1 MGGVSMTRVIVD
13 HDFEKLPSLEKNVI
27 PVQIYGIDG
36 RRENNIAT
44 IGNSVID
51 NLKRLGVE
59 LTPAAF
65 DYFTLA
71 LAVTAADTFV
81 QRKTAADGWSR
92 EIELK
97 LSLYKPA
104 PWIAQKN
111 NMEKLLHFLSGDLWE
126 LKITDGGCPPPIPYS
141 RRSRYHLK
149 NLEKLDC
156 VCLFSGGV
164 DSTVGALDL
173 LRNGRKPLLV
183 SHSYTHDKSLQD
195 AIAGKLKEKPP
206 RFSINAYPRA
216 PQLLQGSTDI
226 SMRTRSFN
234 FFALGVIGGCAISKI
249 NKLKQVE
256 LFVPENGF
264 ISLNAPLTSRR
275 IGSLSTKTTHP
286 YYVQNVQSLFEETKI
301 NVALINPYQFKTK
314 GEMLKECADQK
325 TLREVIQKTVSCS
338 NWKRKGKQCGRCV
351 PCLIRRAA
359 FASMGFCESNV
370 YLYENLATVLKD
382 EDNRDD
388 LFALISAIN
397 RVSDK
402 TAISWLLDSGPLSSN
417 REVRDEY
424 KKIFIKG
431 LNEVKTYLKD
441 EGLIE

>member
-1 MGGVSMTRVIVD
+1 MTRVVVN
-13 HDFEKLPSLEKNVI
+13 HDYGKLPSLAKNVI

-36 RRENNIAT
+36 RRKNNIAT
-44 IGNSVID
+44 IGNSVI
-51 NLKRLGVE
+51 NILKRLGVD

-65 DYFTLA
+65 DYLTLA

-81 QRKTAADGWSR
+81 KRETAADGWSR

-111 NMEKLLHFLSGDLWE
+111 NIEKLLHFLSGDLWK

-173 LRNGRKPLLV
+173 LSNSRKPLLV
-183 SHSYTHDKSLQD
+183 SHSYTHDKSIQD
-195 AIAGKLKEKPP
+195 AIAEKLKGKFS
-206 RFSINAYPRA
+206 RFAINANPLP

-234 FFALGVIGGCAISKI
+234 FFALGVIGGCALSKI

-286 YYVQNVQSLFEETKI
+286 YYVQSMQSLFEATKI
-301 NVALINPYQFKTK
+301 NVTLINPYQFKTK

-325 TLREVIQKTVSCS
+325 TLREVVQETVSCS

-359 FASMGFCESNV
+359 FASMDFCETNV

-382 EDNRDD
+382 KNNRDD
-388 LFALISAIN
+388 LLALISAIN
-397 RVSDK
+397 KVSDR
-402 TAISWLLDSGPLSSN
+402 TVISWLLDSGPLSSD
-417 REVRDEY
+417 RVVRDEY

>member
-1 MGGVSMTRVIVD
+1 MTQVVVN
-13 HDFEKLPSLEKNVI
+13 HDYVKLPSLAKNVI

-36 RRENNIAT
+36 WRKNNIAT

-65 DYFTLA
+65 DYLTLA

-81 QRKTAADGWSR
+81 QRKNAADGWSR

-97 LSLYKPA
+97 LSLYKPV

-111 NMEKLLHFLSGDLWE
+111 NMEKLLHFLSGDLWK

-141 RRSRYHLK
+141 RRSRYRLI

-173 LRNGRKPLLV
+173 LSNSRKPLLV

-195 AIAGKLKEKPP
+195 AIAGKLKGKFS
-206 RFSINAYPRA
+206 RFAINVNPLP

-234 FFALGVIGGCAISKI
+234 FFALGVIGGCALSKI

-286 YYVQNVQSLFEETKI
+286 YYVQSVQSLFEATKI
-301 NVALINPYQFKTK
+301 NVTLINPYQFKTK

-325 TLREVIQKTVSCS
+325 TLREVVQDTVSCS

-359 FASMGFCESNV
+359 FALLDFRETNV

-382 EDNRDD
+382 KKNRDD
-388 LFALISAIN
+388 LLALISAIN

-402 TAISWLLDSGPLSSN
+402 TVISWLLDSGPLSSN

>member
-1 MGGVSMTRVIVD
+1 MTRVVVN
-13 HDFEKLPSLEKNVI
+13 HDYGKLPSLAKNVI

-36 RRENNIAT
+36 RRKNNIAT
-44 IGNSVID
+44 IGNSVI
-51 NLKRLGVE
+51 NILKRLGVD

-65 DYFTLA
+65 DYLTLA

-81 QRKTAADGWSR
+81 KRETAADGWSR

-111 NMEKLLHFLSGDLWE
+111 NIEKLLHFLSGDLWK

-141 RRSRYHLK
+141 RRSRYHLI

-173 LRNGRKPLLV
+173 LSNNRKPLLV
-183 SHSYTHDKSLQD
+183 SHSYTRDKSLQD
-195 AIAGKLKEKPP
+195 AIAGKLKGKFS
-206 RFSINAYPRA
+206 RFAINAYPLP
-216 PQLLQGSTDI
+216 PQSLQDSTDI
-226 SMRTRSFN
+226 SKRTRSFN
-234 FFALGVIGGCAISKI
+234 FFALGVIGGCVLSKI

-286 YYVQNVQSLFEETKI
+286 YYVQSMQSLFEATKI
-301 NVALINPYQFKTK
+301 NVTLIDPYQFKTK
-314 GEMLKECADQK
+314 GEMLKECANQK
-325 TLREVIQKTVSCS
+325 TLREVVQQTVSCS

-359 FASMGFCESNV
+359 FASMDFCETNV

-382 EDNRDD
+382 KNNRDD
-388 LFALISAIN
+388 LLALISAIN
-397 RVSDK
+397 RVSDR
-402 TAISWLLDSGPLSSN
+402 TVISWLLDSGPLSSD
-417 REVRDEY
+417 RVVRDEY

>member
-1 MGGVSMTRVIVD
+1 MTRVVVN
-13 HDFEKLPSLEKNVI
+13 HDYGKLPSLAKNVI

-36 RRENNIAT
+36 RRKNNIAT
-44 IGNSVID
+44 IGNSVI
-51 NLKRLGVE
+51 NILKRLGVD

-65 DYFTLA
+65 DYLTLA

-81 QRKTAADGWSR
+81 KRETAADGWSR

-111 NMEKLLHFLSGDLWE
+111 NIEKLLHFLSGDLWK

-141 RRSRYHLK
+141 RRSRYHLI

-173 LRNGRKPLLV
+173 LSNNRKPLLV
-183 SHSYTHDKSLQD
+183 SHSYTRDKSLQD
-195 AIAGKLKEKPP
+195 AIAGKLKGKFS
-206 RFSINAYPRA
+206 RFAINAYPLP
-216 PQLLQGSTDI
+216 PQSLQDSTDI
-226 SMRTRSFN
+226 SKRTRSFN
-234 FFALGVIGGCAISKI
+234 FFALGVIGGCVLSKI

-286 YYVQNVQSLFEETKI
+286 YYVQSMQSLFEATKI
-301 NVALINPYQFKTK
+301 NVTLIDPYQFKTK
-314 GEMLKECADQK
+314 GEMLKECANQK
-325 TLREVIQKTVSCS
+325 TLREVVQQTVSCS

-359 FASMGFCESNV
+359 FASMDFCETNV

-382 EDNRDD
+382 KNNRDD
-388 LFALISAIN
+388 LLALISAIN
-397 RVSDK
+397 KVSDR
-402 TAISWLLDSGPLSSN
+402 TVISWLLDSGPLSSD
-417 REVRDEY
+417 RVVRDEY

>member
-1 MGGVSMTRVIVD
+1 MTRVVVN
-13 HDFEKLPSLEKNVI
+13 HDYGKLPSLAKNVI

-65 DYFTLA
+65 DYLTLA

-81 QRKTAADGWSR
+81 KRETAADGWSR

-104 PWIAQKN
+104 PWITQKN
-111 NMEKLLHFLSGDLWE
+111 NIEKLLHFLSGDLWK

-141 RRSRYHLK
+141 RRSRYHLI

-195 AIAGKLKEKPP
+195 AIAGKLKGKIS
-206 RFSINAYPRA
+206 RLSINAYPRRP
-216 PQLLQGSTDI
+216 PQSRKDSTDI

-234 FFALGVIGGCAISKI
+234 FFALGVIGGCALSKI

-286 YYVQNVQSLFEETKI
+286 YYVQSVQSLFEATKI
-301 NVALINPYQFKTK
+301 NVTLVNPYQFKTK

-325 TLREVIQKTVSCS
+325 TLREVVQETVSCS

-351 PCLIRRAA
+351 PCIIRRAA

-370 YLYENLATVLKD
+370 YLYENLTTVLKD
-382 EDNRDD
+382 EKNRDD

-402 TAISWLLDSGPLSSN
+402 TVISWLLDSGPLSSD

>member
-1 MGGVSMTRVIVD
+1 MTRVVVN
-13 HDFEKLPSLEKNVI
+13 HDYGKLPSLAKNVI

-44 IGNSVID
+44 IGNSVIN

-65 DYFTLA
+65 DYLTLA

-81 QRKTAADGWSR
+81 KRETAADGWSR
-92 EIELK
+92 KIELK

-104 PWIAQKN
+104 SWIAQKN
-111 NMEKLLHFLSGDLWE
+111 NIEKLLHFLSGDLWK

-141 RRSRYHLK
+141 RKSRYSLTD
-149 NLEKLDC
+149 LEKLDC

-183 SHSYTHDKSLQD
+183 SHAYTHDKSLQD
-195 AIAGKLKEKPP
+195 AIAGKLKGKIP
-206 RFSINAYPRA
+206 RLSINAYPRP
-216 PQLLQGSTDI
+216 PQIRKGSTDI

-234 FFALGVIGGCAISKI
+234 FFALGVIGGCALSKI

-286 YYVQNVQSLFEETKI
+286 YYVQSVQSLFEATKI
-301 NVALINPYQFKTK
+301 NVTLVNPYQFKTK

-325 TLREVIQKTVSCS
+325 TLREVVQRTVSCS

-351 PCLIRRAA
+351 PCIIRRAA

-382 EDNRDD
+382 EGNRDD

-402 TAISWLLDSGPLSSN
+402 TVISWLLDSGPLSSN
-417 REVRDEY
+417 KEVRDKY

>member
-1 MGGVSMTRVIVD
+1 MTRVVVN
-13 HDFEKLPSLEKNVI
+13 HDYGKLPSLAKNVI

-36 RRENNIAT
+36 RRKNNIAT
-44 IGNSVID
+44 IGNSVI
-51 NLKRLGVE
+51 NILKRLGVD

-65 DYFTLA
+65 DYLTLA

-81 QRKTAADGWSR
+81 KRETAADGWSR

-111 NMEKLLHFLSGDLWE
+111 NIEKLLHFLSGDLWK

-141 RRSRYHLK
+141 RRSRYCLID
-149 NLEKLDC
+149 LEKLDC

-183 SHSYTHDKSLQD
+183 SHSYTRDKSLQD
-195 AIAGKLKEKPP
+195 AIARKLKGKFS
-206 RFSINAYPRA
+206 RFAINAYPLP
-216 PQLLQGSTDI
+216 PQSLQDSTDI
-226 SMRTRSFN
+226 SKRTRSFN
-234 FFALGVIGGCAISKI
+234 FFALGVIGGCVLSKI

-286 YYVQNVQSLFEETKI
+286 YYVQSMQSLFEATKI
-301 NVALINPYQFKTK
+301 NVTLINPYQFKTK
-314 GEMLKECADQK
+314 GEMLKECANQK
-325 TLREVIQKTVSCS
+325 TLREVVQQTVSCS

-359 FASMGFCESNV
+359 FASMDFCETNV

-382 EDNRDD
+382 KNNRDD
-388 LFALISAIN
+388 LLALISAIN
-397 RVSDK
+397 KVSDR
-402 TAISWLLDSGPLSSN
+402 TVISWLLDSGPLSSD
-417 REVRDEY
+417 RVVRDEY

>member
-1 MGGVSMTRVIVD
+1 MTRVVVN
-13 HDFEKLPSLEKNVI
+13 HDYGKLPSLEKNVS

-44 IGNSVID
+44 LGNSVID

-65 DYFTLA
+65 DYLTLA

-81 QRKTAADGWSR
+81 KRETAADGWSR

-111 NMEKLLHFLSGDLWE
+111 NIEKLLHFLSGDLWK

-141 RRSRYHLK
+141 RRSRYHLI

-173 LRNGRKPLLV
+173 LSNNRKPLLV
-183 SHSYTHDKSLQD
+183 SHSYTRDKSLQD
-195 AIAGKLKEKPP
+195 AIAGKLKGKFS
-206 RFSINAYPRA
+206 RFAINAYPLP
-216 PQLLQGSTDI
+216 PQSLQDSTDI
-226 SMRTRSFN
+226 SKRTRSFN
-234 FFALGVIGGCAISKI
+234 FFALGVIGGCVLSKI

-286 YYVQNVQSLFEETKI
+286 YYVQSVQSLFEATKI
-301 NVALINPYQFKTK
+301 NVTLINPYQFKTK
-314 GEMLKECADQK
+314 GEMLKECANQK
-325 TLREVIQKTVSCS
+325 TLREVVQQTVSCS

-359 FASMGFCESNV
+359 FASMDFCETNV

-382 EDNRDD
+382 KNNRDD
-388 LFALISAIN
+388 LLALISAIN
-397 RVSDK
+397 RVSDR
-402 TAISWLLDSGPLSSN
+402 TVISWLLDSGPLSSD
-417 REVRDEY
+417 RVVRDEY

>member
-1 MGGVSMTRVIVD
+1 MTQVVVN
-13 HDFEKLPSLEKNVI
+13 HDYVKLPSLAKNVI

-36 RRENNIAT
+36 WRKNNIAT
-44 IGNSVID
+44 IGNSVFD

-65 DYFTLA
+65 DYLTLA

-81 QRKTAADGWSR
+81 QRKNAADGWSR

-111 NMEKLLHFLSGDLWE
+111 NMEKLLHFLSGDLWK

-141 RRSRYHLK
+141 RRSRYRLI

-173 LRNGRKPLLV
+173 LSNSRKPLLV

-195 AIAGKLKEKPP
+195 AIAEKLKGKFS
-206 RFSINAYPRA
+206 RFAINANPLP

-234 FFALGVIGGCAISKI
+234 FFALGVIGGCALSKI

-286 YYVQNVQSLFEETKI
+286 YYVQSVQSLFEATKI
-301 NVALINPYQFKTK
+301 NVTLINPYQFKTK

-325 TLREVIQKTVSCS
+325 TLREVVQDTVSCS

-359 FASMGFCESNV
+359 FALLDFRETNV

-382 EDNRDD
+382 KKNRDD
-388 LFALISAIN
+388 LLALISAIN

-402 TAISWLLDSGPLSSN
+402 TVISWLLDSGPLSSN
-417 REVRDEY
+417 GEVRDEY

>member
-1 MGGVSMTRVIVD
+1 MTRVVVS
-13 HDFEKLPSLEKNVI
+13 HDYRKLPSLAKNVI
-27 PVQIYGIDG
+27 PVQIYGMDG
-36 RRENNIAT
+36 RKENNIAI
-44 IGNSVID
+44 IGNPVID
-51 NLKRLGVE
+51 KLKRLGVE

-65 DYFTLA
+65 DYLTLA

-81 QRKTAADGWSR
+81 QRKCAADGWSR

-97 LSLYKPA
+97 LSLYRPA
-104 PWIAQKN
+104 PWIEQKN
-111 NMEKLLHFLSGDLWE
+111 NIEKLLHFLSGDLWKLE
-126 LKITDGGCPPPIPYS
+126 ITEGGCPPPIPYS
-141 RRSRYHLK
+141 RKNRYLLID
-149 NLEKLDC
+149 LEKLDC

-164 DSTVGALDL
+164 DSTVGAIDL

-195 AIAGKLKEKPP
+195 AIAGKLKGKIS
-206 RFSINAYPRA
+206 RLSINAYPLP
-216 PQLLQGSTDI
+216 PQLRKGFTDI

-234 FFALGVIGGCAISKI
+234 FFALGVIGGCALSKI

-286 YYVQNVQSLFEETKI
+286 YYVQSVQSLFEATKI
-301 NVALINPYQFKTK
+301 NVTLVNPYQFKTK
-314 GEMLKECADQK
+314 GEMLKECVDQK
-325 TLREVIQKTVSCS
+325 TLREVVQETVSCS

-351 PCLIRRAA
+351 PCIIRRAA

-402 TAISWLLDSGPLSSN
+402 TVISWLLDSGPLSLN
-417 REVRDEY
+417 KEVRDEY

-431 LNEVKTYLKD
+431 LNEVKIYLKD

>member
-1 MGGVSMTRVIVD
+1 MTRVVVN
-13 HDFEKLPSLEKNVI
+13 HDYGKLPSLAKNVI

-51 NLKRLGVE
+51 KLKRFGVD

-65 DYFTLA
+65 DYLTLA
-71 LAVTAADTFV
+71 LAVTAADAFV

-111 NMEKLLHFLSGDLWE
+111 SIEKLLHFLSGDLWE

-141 RRSRYHLK
+141 RRSRYHLI

-173 LRNGRKPLLV
+173 LSNSRKPLLV

-195 AIAGKLKEKPP
+195 AIAGKLKGKGKFS
-206 RFSINAYPRA
+206 RFPINAYPR
-216 PQLLQGSTDI
+216 PPHSLKGSTDI
-226 SMRTRSFN
+226 STRTRSFN
-234 FFALGVIGGCAISKI
+234 FFALGVIGGCALSKI

-286 YYVQNVQSLFEETKI
+286 YYVQSVQSLFEATKI
-301 NVALINPYQFKTK
+301 NVTLINPYKFKTK

-325 TLREVIQKTVSCS
+325 TLREVVQETVSCS

-382 EDNRDD
+382 KNNRDD

-402 TAISWLLDSGPLSSN
+402 TVISWLLDSGPLSSN
-417 REVRDEY
+417 KEVRDEY

>member
-1 MGGVSMTRVIVD
+1 MNRVVVN
-13 HDFEKLPSLEKNVI
+13 HDYGKLPSLAKNVI

-36 RRENNIAT
+36 RKKNNIAT
-44 IGNSVID
+44 IGNRVID
-51 NLKRLGVE
+51 KIKRLGVE

-65 DYFTLA
+65 DYLTLA

-81 QRKTAADGWSR
+81 QRKTAADGWCR

-97 LSLYKPA
+97 LSLHKPA

-111 NMEKLLHFLSGDLWE
+111 SIEKLLHFLSGDLWE

-141 RRSRYHLK
+141 RKSRYHLID
-149 NLEKLDC
+149 LEKLDC
-156 VCLFSGGV
+156 VCLFSGGA
-164 DSTVGALDL
+164 DSTVGTLDL

-195 AIAGKLKEKPP
+195 TIAGKLKGKGKFS
-206 RFSINAYPRA
+206 RLSINAYPR
-216 PQLLQGSTDI
+216 PPHSLRSSTDI

-234 FFALGVIGGCAISKI
+234 FFALGVIGGCALSKI
-249 NKLKQVE
+249 NKLKQIE

-286 YYVQNVQSLFEETKI
+286 YYVQSVQSLFEATKI
-301 NVALINPYQFKTK
+301 NVTLINPYQFKTK

-325 TLREVIQKTVSCS
+325 TLREVVQETVSCS

-359 FASMGFCESNV
+359 FAAVGFYERNV
-370 YLYENLATVLKD
+370 YFYENLATVLKD
-382 EDNRDD
+382 NNNRDD

-397 RVSDK
+397 RVSDR
-402 TAISWLLDSGPLSSN
+402 TVNSWLLDSGPLPTN

>member
-1 MGGVSMTRVIVD
+1 MGGISMTQVVVN
-13 HDFEKLPSLEKNVI
+13 HDYVKLPSLAKNVI

-36 RRENNIAT
+36 WRKNNIAT

-65 DYFTLA
+65 DYLTLA

-81 QRKTAADGWSR
+81 QRKNAADGWSR

-97 LSLYKPA
+97 LSLYKPV

-111 NMEKLLHFLSGDLWE
+111 NMEKLLHFLSGDLWK

-141 RRSRYHLK
+141 RRSRYRLI

-173 LRNGRKPLLV
+173 LSNSRKPLLV

-195 AIAGKLKEKPP
+195 AIAGKLKGKFS
-206 RFSINAYPRA
+206 RFAINVNPLP

-234 FFALGVIGGCAISKI
+234 FFALGVIGGCALSKI

-286 YYVQNVQSLFEETKI
+286 YYVQSVQSLFEATKI
-301 NVALINPYQFKTK
+301 NVTLINPYQFKTK

-325 TLREVIQKTVSCS
+325 TLREVVQDTVSCS

-359 FASMGFCESNV
+359 FALLDFRETNV

-382 EDNRDD
+382 KKNRDD
-388 LFALISAIN
+388 LLALISAIN

-402 TAISWLLDSGPLSSN
+402 TVISWLLDSGPLSSN

>member
-1 MGGVSMTRVIVD
+1 MTQVVVN
-13 HDFEKLPSLEKNVI
+13 HDYVKLPSLAKNVI

-36 RRENNIAT
+36 WRKNNIAT

-65 DYFTLA
+65 DYLTLA

-81 QRKTAADGWSR
+81 QRKNAADGWSR
-92 EIELK
+92 KIELK

-111 NMEKLLHFLSGDLWE
+111 NMEKLLHFLSGDLWK

-141 RRSRYHLK
+141 RRSRYRLI

-173 LRNGRKPLLV
+173 LSNSRKPLLV

-195 AIAGKLKEKPP
+195 AIAKKLKGKFS
-206 RFSINAYPRA
+206 RFAINANPLP

-234 FFALGVIGGCAISKI
+234 FFALGVIGGCALSKI

-264 ISLNAPLTSRR
+264 ISLNAPLTSRH

-286 YYVQNVQSLFEETKI
+286 YYVQSVQSLFEATKI
-301 NVALINPYQFKTK
+301 NVTLINPYQFKTK

-325 TLREVIQKTVSCS
+325 TLREVVQDTVSCS

-359 FASMGFCESNV
+359 FALLDFRETNV

-382 EDNRDD
+382 KKNRDD
-388 LFALISAIN
+388 LLALISAIN

-402 TAISWLLDSGPLSSN
+402 TVISWLLDSGPLSSN

>member
-1 MGGVSMTRVIVD
+1 MTRVVVN
-13 HDFEKLPSLEKNVI
+13 HDYGKLPSLAKNVI

-65 DYFTLA
+65 DYLTLA

-81 QRKTAADGWSR
+81 KRETAADGWSR
-92 EIELK
+92 KIELK

-104 PWIAQKN
+104 SWIAQKN
-111 NMEKLLHFLSGDLWE
+111 NIEKLLHFLSGDLWK

-141 RRSRYHLK
+141 RKSRYRLTD
-149 NLEKLDC
+149 LEKLDC

-183 SHSYTHDKSLQD
+183 SHAYTHDKSLQD
-195 AIAGKLKEKPP
+195 AIAGELKGKIS
-206 RFSINAYPRA
+206 RLSINAYPRP
-216 PQLLQGSTDI
+216 PQLQKGSTDI

-234 FFALGVIGGCAISKI
+234 FFALGVIGGCALSKI

-275 IGSLSTKTTHP
+275 TGSLSTKTTHP
-286 YYVQNVQSLFEETKI
+286 YYVQSVQSLFEATKI
-301 NVALINPYQFKTK
+301 NVTMVNPYQFKTK

-325 TLREVIQKTVSCS
+325 TLREVVQGTVSCS

-351 PCLIRRAA
+351 PCIIRRAA

-382 EDNRDD
+382 EGNRDD

-402 TAISWLLDSGPLSSN
+402 TVISWLLDSGPLSSN
-417 REVRDEY
+417 KEVRDKY
-424 KKIFIKG
+424 KKVFIKG
-431 LNEVKTYLKD
+431 LNEVKIYLKD

>member
-1 MGGVSMTRVIVD
+1 MTQVVVN
-13 HDFEKLPSLEKNVI
+13 HDYVKLPSLAKNVI

-36 RRENNIAT
+36 WRKNNIAT

-65 DYFTLA
+65 DYLTLA

-81 QRKTAADGWSR
+81 QRKNAADGWSR

-111 NMEKLLHFLSGDLWE
+111 NMEKLLHFLSGDLWK

-141 RRSRYHLK
+141 RRSRYRLI

-173 LRNGRKPLLV
+173 LSNSRKPLLV

-195 AIAGKLKEKPP
+195 AIAEKLKGKFS
-206 RFSINAYPRA
+206 RFAINANPLP

-234 FFALGVIGGCAISKI
+234 FFALGVIGGCALSKI

-286 YYVQNVQSLFEETKI
+286 YYVQSVQSLFEATKI
-301 NVALINPYQFKTK
+301 NVTLINPYQFKTK

-325 TLREVIQKTVSCS
+325 TLREVVQDTVSCS

-359 FASMGFCESNV
+359 FALLDFRETNV

-382 EDNRDD
+382 KKNRDD
-388 LFALISAIN
+388 LLALISAIN

-402 TAISWLLDSGPLSSN
+402 TVISWLLDSGPLSSN

>member
-1 MGGVSMTRVIVD
+1 MTKVVVN
-13 HDFEKLPSLEKNVI
+13 HDFEKLPSFTKNVI

-36 RRENNIAT
+36 RKKNNIAT
-44 IGNSVID
+44 IGNPVID
-51 NLKRLGVE
+51 KIKRLGVE
-59 LTPAAF
+59 LTPEAF
-65 DYFTLA
+65 DYLTLA

-111 NMEKLLHFLSGDLWE
+111 NIEKLLHFLSGDLWK
-126 LKITDGGCPPPIPYS
+126 LKITDGGCQPPIPYS
-141 RRSRYHLK
+141 RRSRYHLT

-164 DSTVGALDL
+164 DSTVGVLDL
-173 LRNGRKPLLV
+173 LSDSRKPLLV

-195 AIAGKLKEKPP
+195 AIAGKLKGKIS
-206 RFSINAYPRA
+206 RLSINAYPRRP
-216 PQLLQGSTDI
+216 PQSRKDSTDI

-234 FFALGVIGGCAISKI
+234 FFAFGVIGGCALSKI

-286 YYVQNVQSLFEETKI
+286 YYVQSVQSLFEATKI
-301 NVALINPYQFKTK
+301 NVTLINPYQFKTK

-325 TLREVIQKTVSCS
+325 TLREVVQETVSCS

-359 FASMGFCESNV
+359 FASMDFCETNV

-382 EDNRDD
+382 KNNRDD

-397 RVSDK
+397 RVSDR
-402 TAISWLLDSGPLSSN
+402 TVISWLLDSGPLPSN
-417 REVRDEY
+417 KEVRDEY

>member
-1 MGGVSMTRVIVD
+1 MTRVVVN
-13 HDFEKLPSLEKNVI
+13 HDYGKLPSLVKNVVV
-27 PVQIYGIDG
+27 PVQIYGMDG
-36 RRENNIAT
+36 WRKNNIAT
-44 IGNSVID
+44 IGNPVID
-51 NLKRLGVE
+51 KLKRLGVG

-65 DYFTLA
+65 DYLTLA

-81 QRKTAADGWSR
+81 QRRAAADGWSR
-92 EIELK
+92 EIELE

-111 NMEKLLHFLSGDLWE
+111 NMEKLLHFLSGDLWK

-141 RRSRYHLK
+141 RRSRYHLI
-149 NLEKLDC
+149 NLKKLDC

-173 LRNGRKPLLV
+173 LSNSRKPLLV
-183 SHSYTHDKSLQD
+183 SHSYTRDKSLQD
-195 AIAGKLKEKPP
+195 AIAGKLKGKFS
-206 RFSINAYPRA
+206 RFAINAYPLP
-216 PQLLQGSTDI
+216 PQSLQDSTDI
-226 SMRTRSFN
+226 SKRTRSFN
-234 FFALGVIGGCAISKI
+234 FFALGVIGGCALSKI

-286 YYVQNVQSLFEETKI
+286 YYVQSMQSLFEATKI
-301 NVALINPYQFKTK
+301 NVTLINPYQFKTK

-325 TLREVIQKTVSCS
+325 TLREVVQETVSCS

-359 FASMGFCESNV
+359 FASMDFCETNV

-382 EDNRDD
+382 KNNRDD
-388 LFALISAIN
+388 LLALISAIN
-397 RVSDK
+397 RVSDR
-402 TAISWLLDSGPLSSN
+402 TVISWLLDSGPLPSN